1 MPFKREE
8 GMNFCIQESARQVP
22 VHSNYDV
29 IVCGGGP
36 SGIAAAI
43 FAARNGSRVCLV
55 ENHGF
60 LGGVWTAGLLSL
72 ILDSH
77 QKPGLIR
84 EIRERLTLRN
94 AIMDLH
100 DLYDA
105 EAMKIVLE
113 ELCREADV
121 NLRLYSRVVSARV
134 KERRMTHV
142 VIEGKEG
149 RFAIG
154 GTAFVDASGDGDLAA
169 LAGCGFDLG
178 RPIDGLTQPMTL
190 MALVSG
196 VPKRIRQTLKS
207 TTPCCVSKEDF
218 HRILESVGCFP
229 SYTKPSLFPLPNG
242 LCALMINHEY
252 EKSGLSSTDLT
263 EATLH
268 ARSEIDHA
276 VQALASLPGGWGE
289 LRLVATAPAIGVR
302 EGRRIRGDYRVTIQ
316 DLLEGK
322 RHRDGITRVSF
333 GIDVHSM
340 KRADGGGYGADS
352 ITETTQAYDIPL
364 RALIAADLDNLALA
378 GRCISGDF
386 HAHASYRVTGNAVGT
401 GEAAGLLA
409 AIASRSPIQPLREI
423 DAEQILDGLAQL
435 RKIQR
440 KKSIFEVPAA

>member
-1 MPFKREE
+1 
-8 GMNFCIQESARQVP
+8 MNFCIQESARQVP

-77 QKPGLIR
+77 QKPGLIL
-84 EIRERLTLRN
+84 EIRERLASRN

-105 EAMKIVLE
+105 EAMKVVLE
-113 ELCREADV
+113 ELCGEAGV
-121 NLRLYSRVVSARV
+121 NLCLYTRVASTKV
-134 KERRMTHV
+134 ENRRITHV
-142 VIEGKEG
+142 VLEGKEG

-154 GTAFVDASGDGDLAA
+154 GTAFVDATGDGDLAA
-169 LAGCGFDLG
+169 KAGCGYDLG

-190 MALVSG
+190 MALIAG
-196 VPKRIRQTLKS
+196 VPASIRQSLKS
-207 TTPCCVSKEDF
+207 NSPCCLSKEDF
-218 HRILESVGCFP
+218 HRLLRSAGCFP

-252 EKSGLSSTDLT
+252 ERSGLSSTDLT
-263 EATLH
+263 QASIN
-268 ARSEIDHA
+268 ARSEIERA
-276 VQALASLPGGWGE
+276 VQALASVPGGWE
-289 LRLVATAPAIGVR
+289 DVRLVATAPAIGVR
-302 EGRRIRGDYRVTIQ
+302 EGRRILGDYRVTLR
-316 DLLEGK
+316 DLVEGT

-333 GIDVHSM
+333 GIDVHSL
-340 KRADGGGYGADS
+340 KRTDGGGYGADS
-352 ITETTQAYDIPL
+352 ITERTHAYDIPL

-409 AIASRSPIQPLREI
+409 AIASRSPTLSLREVE
-423 DAEQILDGLAQL
+423 AEQVLDGLTQL
-435 RKIQR
+435 RKVQA
-440 KKSIFEVPAA
+440 KESMLAVPAA